1 MYGIAHLLPIQT
13 LLLAT
18 TSQTSRGGDAR
29 KFPALPQVGGGDF
42 PYPFP
47 TSLVLSGLLNS
58 YIALAKIKR
67 HVLVGLISAMS
78 LLRKRSRNGAA
89 RKESTAAV
97 AHDGRVT
104 GILPTPDGLH
114 WLTAGTDN
122 RLRLWDARHNYHL
135 LVNYPQTFNSSMKVS
150 RAVTH
155 TSKHVHPNIDQ
166 NAHVAV
172 AVCSKQRGG
181 SSALVFGERTEL

>member
-1 MYGIAHLLPIQT
+1 VPGSSLLFAGQGMRGFILPLPSFT
-13 LLLAT
+13 CLA
-18 TSQTSRGGDAR
+18 R
-29 KFPALPQVGGGDF
+29 
-42 PYPFP
+42 P
-47 TSLVLSGLLNS
+47 TQLNT
-58 YIALAKIKR
+58 ALANITR
-67 HVLVGLISAMS
+67 HVLIRLICAMPW
-78 LLRKRSRNGAA
+78 LRKRSRNGAA

-150 RAVTH
+150 HAVTH
-155 TSKHVHPNIDQ
+155 TSEDERPSIDQ
-166 NAHVAV
+166 NVHVAV
-172 AVCSKQRGG
+172 AVCSKQR
-181 SSALVFGERTEL
+181 VMQTH

>member
-1 MYGIAHLLPIQT
+1 MPGISLLF
-13 LLLAT
+13 A
-18 TSQTSRGGDAR
+18 SQGWVDLS
-29 KFPALPQVGGGDF
+29 
-42 PYPFP
+42 YPFP
-47 TSLVLSGLLNS
+47 ISLVCQGCS
-58 YIALAKIKR
+58 YTALAKIKM
-67 HVLVGLISAMS
+67 HVLIGLISAMPW
-78 LLRKRSRNGAA
+78 LRKRSRNGAA

-150 RAVTH
+150 HAVTH
-155 TSKHVHPNIDQ
+155 TSNYACPSTDQ
-166 NAHVAV
+166 SAKCCCCCVQQAEVGSKTNAFWFK
-172 AVCSKQRGG
+172 CIG
-181 SSALVFGERTEL
+181 L

>member
-18 TSQTSRGGDAR
+18 TSQTSRGGGCQEVPCSPPGR
-29 KFPALPQVGGGDF
+29 GGGLPLPLPNF
-42 PYPFP
+42 
-47 TSLVLSGLLNS
+47 TCLVRATQLIHSFGNDQKACLGW
-58 YIALAKIKR
+58 A
-67 HVLVGLISAMS
+67 ISAMS

>member
-1 MYGIAHLLPIQT
+1 MPGSSLLFAGQGWGT
-13 LLLAT
+13 L
-18 TSQTSRGGDAR
+18 S
-29 KFPALPQVGGGDF
+29 
-42 PYPFP
+42 YPFP
-47 TSLVLSGLLNS
+47 VSLVLSGLSS

-67 HVLVGLISAMS
+67 HVLNGLISVMPWP
-78 LLRKRSRNGAA
+78 RKRSRNGAA

-135 LVNYPQTFNSSMKVS
+135 LVNYPQTFNSSMKAS
-150 RAVTH
+150 QAVTH
-155 TSKHVHPNIDQ
+155 TGEDECPSTDQ
-166 NAHVAV
+166 SVRVAVAVAV
-172 AVCSKQRGG
+172 AVCSEAKG
-181 SSALVFGERTEL
+181 